1 MAAQRVVGAH
11 RQTQADVILGERTV
25 RDAPDDVCRSGMRC
39 LHQAGGCAGGLNEQR
54 DRTGLMLGRDRTG
67 RDRTGEDRTGQRD
80 HIDEESEPANRPAQM
95 PSSSPEGVI

>member
-25 RDAPDDVCRSGMRC
+25 RDVPDDVCRPGMRC

-67 RDRTGEDRTGQRD
+67 RDRTGEDRTISMKKANPSTAQPKCRRRRQR
-80 HIDEESEPANRPAQM
+80 
-95 PSSSPEGVI
+95 V